1 MHMRDGHREYAPYIL
16 QFFLLSE
23 KIDVFQRFEHNM
35 NKSSEFKQMMKEA
48 THIKGRIIDHFYF
61 KPGKG
66 ISEKVSIFRYS
77 PYYSDHDATCA
88 TVTKIDSQL
97 RN

>member
-1 MHMRDGHREYAPYIL
+1 MELL
-16 QFFLLSE
+16 QHLAAMIETKVATIVCGDFNICYNASRNNRVTQYLE
-23 KIDVFQRFEHNM
+23 N
-35 NKSSEFKQMMKEA
+35 NGFKQMMKEA

-88 TVTKIDSQL
+88 TVTKIDS
-97 RN
+97 